1 MTISAREVLEYWRKR
16 IEQDLAPFADPGTTL
31 DVAAAGRAVSVRW
44 EMRAEQKE
52 AQFSLSAGLDSV
64 QVAFGGRTYS
74 YSSFLASE
82 GVADLRTT
90 ARMIL
95 QAAGTGPYVET
106 KARLTGPGGRGELE
120 PAVALM
126 QRTLGAPSG
135 SATRIL
141 FVTADAGAG
150 KTVVLRELV
159 KAQALAYQQG
169 QTACL
174 YLYVNA
180 QGRALARF
188 HEALATELNELRSTI
203 PHHAIA
209 TLVRAG
215 IVVPIIDGFDELLG
229 VGGYDDAFA
238 SLSAFIEELDG
249 NGQLVASARS
259 AYYEDEFI
267 SRATSSSLLGSQAW
281 EVTAV
286 AVAPWGVAERSE
298 FVTLAVPEGERGD
311 ISRKVEAAVA
321 RNEELLK
328 KPFFVAKTV
337 DLLKRGIEV
346 GEGADVLAQLVTAY
360 LDRERTE
367 KLLDANHNPL
377 LTTAQVQ
384 GLLAAVAEDMWR
396 LETRELDRRSIRE
409 TANVVA
415 EVEGLSEQ
423 ARNTVVERM
432 PYFAILSV
440 GQSQGR
446 ISFEHEMFFGYFLS
460 GVFQQALGVGGAVLA
475 SLLTRGS
482 LPGEVAERV
491 AQSVPA
497 DALQENLSRISKAI
511 EAARSARARENG
523 GELARNMLVTFSG
536 GQRELTGLAVEGFIF
551 AGGSFGEVRL
561 SKSQFRG
568 VTFQRCDFSKA
579 QVTDCVAEG
588 TMLLEVVVNPGK
600 TRLELRGVNPDTQV
614 AGLQVWIDEERAT
627 VFDPRK
633 VRDFLVQCGTVAA
646 EAPVPEIRPVS
657 AGAVEIVDLLART
670 YRRANPVC
678 VEDPKLQDVGNR
690 REWPEIRKALLAS
703 GVVSIDRPRQT
714 SGQRKEFLRR
724 QVLPEQ
730 LVAGINRRADVPP
743 PVRAFWDELER
754 VLPAH

>member
-1 MTISAREVLEYWRKR
+1 MTISAREVLDYWRAR

-31 DVAAAGRAVSVRW
+31 EVLASGRTVTVRW
-44 EMRAEQKE
+44 EMRAEPKE
-52 AQFSLSAGLDSV
+52 ALVSLTAGLDSV
-64 QVAFGGRTYS
+64 QVTFGGRPYS
-74 YSSFLASE
+74 YASFLASE
-82 GVADLRTT
+82 GMADLRTT

-95 QAAGTGPYVET
+95 QSAGAAPYVQT
-106 KARLTGPGGRGELE
+106 KARVVGPGGRGE
-120 PAVALM
+120 PATAVSLM
-126 QRTLGAPSG
+126 QQTLAAPSG

-150 KTVVLRELV
+150 KTAVLRELV
-159 KAQALAYQQG
+159 KNQALAYQQG
-169 QTACL
+169 QTSCL

-203 PHHAIA
+203 PHHAVA

-267 SRATSSSLLGSQAW
+267 ARATSSSLLGSQAW

-286 AVAPWGVAERSE
+286 AVAPWGTTERGE
-298 FVTLAVPEGERGD
+298 FVALAVPEGDRAETSGRL
-311 ISRKVEAAVA
+311 EAAVV
-321 RNEELLK
+321 RNEALLR

-337 DLLKRGIEV
+337 DLLKKGIEL
-346 GEGADVLAQLVTAY
+346 GEGADLLAQLVTAY

-377 LTTAQVQ
+377 LTTAQVR

-409 TANVVA
+409 TATLVA
-415 EVEGLSEQ
+415 EVEGLTEQ
-423 ARNTVVERM
+423 ARNTVVEKM

-440 GQSQGR
+440 GQTQGR

-460 GVFQQALGVGGAVLA
+460 SVFEEALKSGGPVLG
-475 SLLTRGS
+475 SLLSRGS

-491 AQSVPA
+491 AQSVQVE
-497 DALQENLSRISKAI
+497 ALQGTLTRLSRSVDAS
-511 EAARSARARENG
+511 RSTRARENA
-523 GELARNMLVTFSG
+523 GELARNMLVECFG
-536 GQRELTGLAVEGFIF
+536 AGQALPALVIEGMTF
-551 AGGSFGEVRL
+551 AGGSFGGL
-561 SKSQFRG
+561 ALTGAQFKE
-568 VTFQRCDFSKA
+568 VTFQRCDLSDA
-579 QVTDCVAEG
+579 QFRGCFADG
-588 TMLLEVVVNPGK
+588 TVLLEVIVNPAK

-614 AGLQVWIDEERAT
+614 TGMQVWIDDQRET
-627 VFDPRK
+627 VFDPRR
-633 VRDFLVQCGTVAA
+633 VREFLVSCGTVEEAA
-646 EAPVPEIRPVS
+646 LEPEIRAVS
-657 AGAVEIVDLLART
+657 PAAVEIVDLLARA

-678 VEDPKLQDVGNR
+678 IEDPKLLNAGDR
-690 REWPEIRKALLAS
+690 REWPDIRKAMLAS
-703 GVVSIDRPRQT
+703 GVITPDRPRQT
-714 SGQRKEFLRR
+714 RGPRKEFLRR

-730 LVAGINRRADVPP
+730 LMAGINRRSDVPQS
-743 PVRAFWDELER
+743 VRTFWDEMER
-754 VLPAH
+754 VFPAR

>member
-1 MTISAREVLEYWRKR
+1 MTISARDLLEYWRTR

-31 DVAAAGRAVSVRW
+31 DAAVAGRVVTVRW

-52 AQFSLSAGLDSV
+52 AVFGLSAGLDSV
-64 QVAFGGRTYS
+64 QATFEGRTYS
-74 YSSFLASE
+74 YPSFLASE
-82 GVADLRTT
+82 GMADLRST

-95 QAAGTGPYVET
+95 QAAGTAPYVQT
-106 KARLTGPGGRGELE
+106 KARLIGPGSRGE
-120 PAVALM
+120 PAAAVGLM
-126 QRTLGAPSG
+126 QQTLAAAAS

-150 KTVVLRELV
+150 KTAVLRELV
-159 KAQALAYQQG
+159 RRQALAYQQG
-169 QTACL
+169 QTTCL
-174 YLYVNA
+174 YLYINA

-188 HEALATELNELRSTI
+188 HEALATEINELRSTI

-267 SRATSSSLLGSQAW
+267 SRASSSSLLGSQAW

-286 AVAPWGVAERSE
+286 AVAPWGAAERSE
-298 FVTLAVPEGERGD
+298 FVTAVVPEGERAD
-311 ISRKVEAAVA
+311 VARKVEAAVA

-337 DLLKRGIEV
+337 DLLKKGIEV
-346 GEGADVLAQLVTAY
+346 GEEGDLLAQLVTAY

-367 KLLDANHNPL
+367 KLLDANHYPV

-415 EVEGLSEQ
+415 EVEGLTDQ

-446 ISFEHEMFFGYFLS
+446 ISFEHEMYFGYFLS
-460 GVFQQALGVGGAVLA
+460 GVFQQALRAGGAVLG
-475 SLLTRGS
+475 SLLSRGS

-491 AQSVPA
+491 AKSVQA
-497 DALQENLSRISKAI
+497 GTLQENLTRIARSVD
-511 EAARSARARENG
+511 AARSPRASENG
-523 GELARNMLVTFSG
+523 GELVRNMLVTMSSG
-536 GQRELTGLAVEGFIF
+536 EQALSKLNVEGLTF
-551 AGGSFGEVRL
+551 AGGTFGGMRL
-561 SKSQFRG
+561 SECLFKG
-568 VTFQRCDFSKA
+568 VTFQRCDFSNA
-579 QVTDCVAEG
+579 QLRDCVAEG
-588 TMLLEVVVNPGK
+588 TMLMEVIVDPGR

-614 AGLQVWIDEERAT
+614 AGLQVWIDDQRET
-627 VFDPRK
+627 VFDPRR
-633 VRDFLVQCGTVAA
+633 VREFLVRLGTVVAA
-646 EAPVPEIRPVS
+646 APVPEIRPVS
-657 AGAVEIVDLLART
+657 PAAIEIVDLFARA

-678 VEDPKLQDVGNR
+678 IEDPKLLNTAER
-690 REWPEIRKALLAS
+690 SEWPDIRRAMLAS
-703 GVVSIDRPRQT
+703 GVVTIDRPRGT
-714 SGQRKEFLRR
+714 SGPRKEFLRR

-730 LVAGINRRADVPP
+730 LMAGINRRADVPP
-743 PVRAFWDELER
+743 SVRAFWDELER
-754 VLPAH
+754 VLPAD

>member
-1 MTISAREVLEYWRKR
+1 MTISARELLDYWRKR

-31 DVAAAGRAVSVRW
+31 DVAVVGRAVTVRW

-82 GVADLRTT
+82 GMADLRTT

-95 QAAGTGPYVET
+95 QAAGTGPYVQT
-106 KARLTGPGGRGELE
+106 KARLVGPDGRGEPE

-126 QRTLGAPSG
+126 QRALGAPSG

-150 KTVVLRELV
+150 KTVVLREMV
-159 KAQALAYQQG
+159 KTQALAYQQG
-169 QTACL
+169 QTTCL

-267 SRATSSSLLGSQAW
+267 SRASSSSLLGSQAW

-286 AVAPWGVAERSE
+286 AVAPWGPAERSE
-298 FVTLAVPEGERGD
+298 FVNLAVPEEERAGV
-311 ISRKVEAAVA
+311 SRKVEAAVA

-346 GEGADVLAQLVTAY
+346 GEGADVLAQLVMAY

-367 KLLDANHNPL
+367 KLLDANHKPL

-384 GLLAAVAEDMWR
+384 GFLAAVAEDMWR

-446 ISFEHEMFFGYFLS
+446 ISFEHEMFFGFFLS
-460 GVFQQALGVGGAVLA
+460 GVFQQALEAGGPVLGT
-475 SLLTRGS
+475 LLTRGS

-491 AQSVPA
+491 AESVRVE
-497 DALQENLSRISKAI
+497 ALQENLSRISRAV

-523 GELARNMLVTFSG
+523 GELVRNMLVMLSG
-536 GQRELTGLAVEGFIF
+536 GGRELSHLVIEGVIF
-551 AGGSFGEVRL
+551 AGGSFGGLLMSE
-561 SKSQFRG
+561 SQFKG
-568 VTFQRCDFSKA
+568 VTFQRCDFSSA
-579 QVTDCVAEG
+579 QVRDCVAEG

-600 TRLELRGVNPDTQV
+600 TRLELRGVNPDAQV
-614 AGLQVWIDEERAT
+614 AGLQVWIDEQRET
-627 VFDPRK
+627 VFDPRR
-633 VRDFLVQCGTVAA
+633 VLEFLVQCGTVAA
-646 EAPVPEIRPVS
+646 TAPVPEIRPVS
-657 AGAVEIVDLLART
+657 SSAVEIVDLLARA

-678 VEDPKLQDVGNR
+678 IEDPKLDNAADR
-690 REWPEIRKALLAS
+690 REWSVIRKAMLDS
-703 GVVSIDRPRQT
+703 GVVTIDRPRQT
-714 SGQRKEFLRR
+714 SGSRKEFLRR

-743 PVRAFWDELER
+743 SVRAFWDKLER
-754 VLPAH
+754 VLPS